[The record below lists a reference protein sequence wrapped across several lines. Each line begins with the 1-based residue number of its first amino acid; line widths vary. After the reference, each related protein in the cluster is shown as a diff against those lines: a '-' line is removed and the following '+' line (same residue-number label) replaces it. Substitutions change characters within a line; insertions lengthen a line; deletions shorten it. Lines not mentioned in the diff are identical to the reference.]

1 MHKLKHTLKLIKQ
14 NCYKLVF
21 AEALL
26 LLLAS
31 AVTGQ
36 AGVMTWNPETRMM
49 AFSAG
54 DGKPWLSD
62 GSAQVVLTGGQV
74 ISTSDQRFKV
84 TFAEHRDSWVLSGI
98 DEQKTLDWEMRIA
111 SVGQRSVRIDWTV
124 FNSSTQALKLDRLN
138 IIAGKLEGQ
147 ADPAKNRVVI
157 SGMNSWSGG
166 EMARLVPE
174 KKIESFYTVALQ
186 SPPLAAGFLAG
197 RHNLDKFI
205 VSQGPAG
212 LEIVAYGECN
222 QCVLP
227 AGAARSADPLFLSGG
242 GHPLRQMEVFADLAA
257 RENGVQLWPE
267 NFATWCSWYAGW
279 MRQESLFEFKGGL
292 EKGVEANITL
302 VSKLLGTRG
311 TPSMRVVDD
320 SNEMPYGDWDNRTLA
335 VGSGFR
341 RLAGL
346 INGKGIKAGVWYPPY
361 WVSSG
366 SRLFQ
371 ERPELLCR
379 NDDGQV
385 AVGDNALI
393 PKSFYGNHLAFL
405 DSSNPAAEAQMEI
418 TARDWRD
425 RGFRYVM
432 TDFMYWGAW
441 EKKRFDP
448 TMTSVESYNRGLA
461 AMRRGYGKDTY
472 WLHCG
477 ALLGPAMG
485 VCDGMRISG
494 DSHGGELYS
503 YESAAARWFY
513 NWRVW
518 LNDPDA
524 IVCRR
529 YGESKGVEWSRCWMS
544 WMALAGNVLTY
555 GDTFDDLPAEYVDVY
570 RRVLPPL
577 PVAGRPLD
585 LWENE
590 PYLLW
595 GMDPG
600 TADGAY
606 TLFGV
611 FEFQAKRA
619 GQKIRLNLDEVAARS
634 RSWDQKPRESPAS
647 WLLWDFW
654 MQKLTKVDGASL
666 TIPVPSKSCSVF
678 SLRADL
684 GRPQLLGTSGH
695 FSQGKLETQNIT
707 WNPKQGSL
715 GGRVRGNGGD
725 PTTLFFHVPAGMTC
739 KAASLGYDQVAPKI
753 VETGVLALEVPAVR
767 DEPVQFELLFTGT
780 AGKPAM
786 RPFAAGLVG
795 EVKP

>member
-1 MHKLKHTLKLIKQ
+1 MKDMTIVERVMVMVA
-14 NCYKLVF
+14 CM
-21 AEALL
+21 AA
-26 LLLAS
+26 

-36 AGVMTWNPETRMM
+36 AGVMTWNPETRLM
-49 AFSAG
+49 AFSAR
-54 DGKPWLSD
+54 DGKTWLSN
-62 GSAQVVLTGGQV
+62 GCAQVILTNGQV
-74 ISTSDQRFKV
+74 ISTSDTRYKV
-84 TFAEHRDSWVLSGI
+84 TLTEHRDSCVLSGA

-111 SVGQRSVRIDWTV
+111 SVDPQSVRVDLTV
-124 FNSSTQALKLDRLN
+124 YNISTQPLKLDRLN
-138 IIAGKLEGQ
+138 ILAGKLEGQ
-147 ADPAKNRVVI
+147 ADPAKNRVII
-157 SGMNSWSGG
+157 SGNNSWTGG
-166 EMARLVPE
+166 NVVRLVPE
-174 KKIESFYTVALQ
+174 KKMESFYTVALQ

-197 RHNLDKFI
+197 RHNLDKFQLM
-205 VSQGPAG
+205 QGTNG
-212 LEIVAYGECN
+212 LALTAYGECN

-242 GHPLRQMEVFADLAA
+242 GHPLRQMERFADLAA
-257 RENGVQLWPE
+257 RENGIQLWPE

-279 MRQESLFEFKGGL
+279 MRQESLYEFKSGL
-292 EKGVEANITL
+292 EKGVETNITL
-302 VSKLLGTRG
+302 IAKLLGTRG

-320 SNEMPYGDWDNRTLA
+320 SNEMAYGDWDNKTLA
-335 VGSGFR
+335 MSKGFKCS
-341 RLAGL
+341 AAQM
-346 INGKGIKAGVWYPPY
+346 NSAGIKAGVWYPPY
-361 WVSSG
+361 WVPMK

-371 ERPELLCR
+371 ERPELLCKS
-379 NDDGQV
+379 DDGKV
-385 AVGDNALI
+385 AVGNGASI
-393 PKSFYGNHLAFL
+393 PNSMYGNHLAFL
-405 DSSNPAAEAQMEI
+405 DTSNPAAEAEMERA
-418 TARDWRD
+418 ARSWRE

-432 TDFMYWGAW
+432 TDFMLWGAW

-448 TMTSVESYNRGLA
+448 TLTAVESYNRGLA
-461 AMRRGYGKDTY
+461 AMRKGFGKDTY

-494 DSHGGELYS
+494 DSHGGEMFS
-503 YESAAARWFY
+503 YDSAATRWFY

-518 LNDPDA
+518 INDPDA

-529 YGESKGVEWSRCWMS
+529 YGEAKGVEWSRSWMS

-555 GDTFDDLPAEYVDVY
+555 GDTFDDLPAEYLDVY
-570 RRVLPPL
+570 KKILPPL

-585 LWENE
+585 LLENE

-600 TADGAY
+600 VADGAY

-611 FEFQAKRA
+611 FELQGKRA

-634 RSWDQKPRESPAS
+634 RSWDQTPKESPAT

-654 MQKLTKVDGASL
+654 MQKLTKVDGSSL
-666 TIPVPSKSCSVF
+666 AIPIPSKSCTVF

-707 WNPKQGSL
+707 WIPNQGTL
-715 GGRVRGNGGD
+715 VGRVRGNGGE

-739 KAASLGYDQVAPKI
+739 KAASLGYDPVSPKI
-753 VETGVLALEVPAVR
+753 VEPGVLSLEVPAVR
-767 DEPVQFELLFTGT
+767 EDTIPFTLQFTGT
-780 AGKPAM
+780 PAKPVLRAFVAGP
-786 RPFAAGLVG
+786 VG
-795 EVKP
+795 EVK

>member
-1 MHKLKHTLKLIKQ
+1 
-14 NCYKLVF
+14 
-21 AEALL
+21 
-26 LLLAS
+26 
-31 AVTGQ
+31 
-36 AGVMTWNPETRMM
+36 MTWNPETRLM
-49 AFSAG
+49 AFSAR
-54 DGKPWLSD
+54 DGKTWLSN
-62 GSAQVVLTGGQV
+62 GCAQVILTNGQV
-74 ISTSDQRFKV
+74 ISTSDTRYKV
-84 TFAEHRDSWVLSGI
+84 TLTEHRDSCVLSGA

-111 SVGQRSVRIDWTV
+111 SVDPQSVRVDLTV
-124 FNSSTQALKLDRLN
+124 YNISTQPLKLDRLN
-138 IIAGKLEGQ
+138 ILAGKLEGQ
-147 ADPAKNRVVI
+147 ADPAKNRVII
-157 SGMNSWSGG
+157 SGNNSWTGG
-166 EMARLVPE
+166 NVVRLVPE
-174 KKIESFYTVALQ
+174 KKMESFYTVALQ

-197 RHNLDKFI
+197 RHNLDKFQLM
-205 VSQGPAG
+205 QGTNG
-212 LEIVAYGECN
+212 LALTAYGECN

-242 GHPLRQMEVFADLAA
+242 GHPLRQMERFADLAA

-279 MRQESLFEFKGGL
+279 MRQESLYEFKSGL
-292 EKGVEANITL
+292 EKGVETNITL
-302 VSKLLGTRG
+302 IAKLLGTRG

-320 SNEMPYGDWDNRTLA
+320 SNEMAYGDWDNKTLA
-335 VGSGFR
+335 ISKGFKCS
-341 RLAGL
+341 AAQM
-346 INGKGIKAGVWYPPY
+346 NSAGIKAGVWYPPY
-361 WVSSG
+361 WVPMK

-371 ERPELLCR
+371 ERPELLCKS
-379 NDDGQV
+379 DDGKV
-385 AVGDNALI
+385 AVGNGASI
-393 PKSFYGNHLAFL
+393 PNSMYGNHLAFL
-405 DSSNPAAEAQMEI
+405 DTSNPAAEAEMERA
-418 TARDWRD
+418 ARSWRE

-432 TDFMYWGAW
+432 TDFMLWGAW

-448 TMTSVESYNRGLA
+448 TLTAVESYNRGLA

-485 VCDGMRISG
+485 FCDGMRISG
-494 DSHGGELYS
+494 DSHGGEMFS
-503 YESAAARWFY
+503 YDSAATRWFY

-518 LNDPDA
+518 INDPDA

-529 YGESKGVEWSRCWMS
+529 YGEAKGVEWSRSWMS

-555 GDTFDDLPAEYVDVY
+555 GDTFDDLPAEYLDVY
-570 RRVLPPL
+570 KKILPPL

-585 LWENE
+585 LLENE

-600 TADGAY
+600 VADGAY

-611 FEFQAKRA
+611 FELQGKRA

-634 RSWDQKPRESPAS
+634 RSWDQTPKESPAT

-654 MQKLTKVDGASL
+654 MQKLTKVDGSSL
-666 TIPVPSKSCSVF
+666 AIPIPSKSCTVF

-707 WNPKQGSL
+707 WIPNQGTL
-715 GGRVRGNGGD
+715 VGRVRGNGGE

-739 KAASLGYDQVAPKI
+739 KAASLGYDPVSPKI
-753 VETGVLALEVPAVR
+753 VEPGVLSLEVPAVR
-767 DEPVQFELLFTGT
+767 EDTIPFTLQFTGT
-780 AGKPAM
+780 PAKPVLRAFVAGP
-786 RPFAAGLVG
+786 VG
-795 EVKP
+795 EVK

>member
-1 MHKLKHTLKLIKQ
+1 MKDMTIVERVMVMVA
-14 NCYKLVF
+14 CM
-21 AEALL
+21 AA
-26 LLLAS
+26 

-36 AGVMTWNPETRMM
+36 AGVMTWNPETRLM
-49 AFSAG
+49 AFSAR
-54 DGKPWLSD
+54 DGKTWLSN
-62 GSAQVVLTGGQV
+62 GCAQVILTNGQV
-74 ISTSDQRFKV
+74 ISTSDTRYKV
-84 TFAEHRDSWVLSGI
+84 TLTEHRDSCVLSGA

-111 SVGQRSVRIDWTV
+111 SVDPQSVRVDLTV
-124 FNSSTQALKLDRLN
+124 YNISTQPLKLDRLN
-138 IIAGKLEGQ
+138 ILAGKLEGQ
-147 ADPAKNRVVI
+147 ADPAKNRVII
-157 SGMNSWSGG
+157 SGNNSWTGG
-166 EMARLVPE
+166 NVVRLVPE
-174 KKIESFYTVALQ
+174 KKMESFYTVALQ

-197 RHNLDKFI
+197 RHNLDKFQLM
-205 VSQGPAG
+205 QGTNG
-212 LEIVAYGECN
+212 LALTAYGECN

-242 GHPLRQMEVFADLAA
+242 GHPLRQMERFADLAA
-257 RENGVQLWPE
+257 RENGIQLWPE

-279 MRQESLFEFKGGL
+279 MRQESLYEFKSGL
-292 EKGVEANITL
+292 EKGVETNITL
-302 VSKLLGTRG
+302 IAKLLGTRG

-320 SNEMPYGDWDNRTLA
+320 SNEMAYGDWDNKTLA
-335 VGSGFR
+335 MSKGFKCS
-341 RLAGL
+341 AAQM
-346 INGKGIKAGVWYPPY
+346 NSAGIKAGVWYPPY
-361 WVSSG
+361 WVPMK

-371 ERPELLCR
+371 ERPELLCKS
-379 NDDGQV
+379 DDGKV
-385 AVGDNALI
+385 AVGNGASI
-393 PKSFYGNHLAFL
+393 PNSMYGNHLAFL
-405 DSSNPAAEAQMEI
+405 DTSNPAAEAEMERA
-418 TARDWRD
+418 ARSWRE

-432 TDFMYWGAW
+432 TDFMLWGAW

-448 TMTSVESYNRGLA
+448 TLTAVESYNRGLA
-461 AMRRGYGKDTY
+461 AMRKGFGKDTY

-494 DSHGGELYS
+494 DSHGGEMFS
-503 YESAAARWFY
+503 YDSAATRWFY

-518 LNDPDA
+518 INDPDA

-529 YGESKGVEWSRCWMS
+529 YGEAKGVEWSRCWMS

-555 GDTFDDLPAEYVDVY
+555 GDTFDDLPAEYLDVY
-570 RRVLPPL
+570 KKILPPL

-585 LWENE
+585 LLENE

-600 TADGAY
+600 VADGAY

-611 FEFQAKRA
+611 FELQGKRA

-634 RSWDQKPRESPAS
+634 RSWDQTPKESPAT

-654 MQKLTKVDGASL
+654 MQKLTKVDGSSL
-666 TIPVPSKSCSVF
+666 AIPIPSKSCTVF

-707 WNPKQGSL
+707 WIPNQGTL
-715 GGRVRGNGGD
+715 VGRVRGNGGE

-739 KAASLGYDQVAPKI
+739 KAASLGYDPVSPKI
-753 VETGVLALEVPAVR
+753 VEPGVLSLEVPAVR
-767 DEPVQFELLFTGT
+767 EDTIPFTLQFTGT
-780 AGKPAM
+780 PAKPVLRAFVAGP
-786 RPFAAGLVG
+786 VG
-795 EVKP
+795 EVK

>member
-1 MHKLKHTLKLIKQ
+1 MKHMTTAARLMVMVA
-14 NCYKLVF
+14 CM
-21 AEALL
+21 
-26 LLLAS
+26 AS
-31 AVTGQ
+31 AVAGQ
-36 AGVMTWNPETRMM
+36 AGVMTWNPETRLM
-49 AFSAG
+49 AFSAT
-54 DGKPWLSD
+54 DGKPWLSA

-74 ISTSDQRFKV
+74 ISTGDTRYKV
-84 TFAEHRDSWVLSGI
+84 TFTEHRESWVLSGV

-111 SVGQRSVRIDWTV
+111 SVDPQSVRVDLTV
-124 FNSSTQALKLDRLN
+124 YNISTQPLKLDRLN
-138 IIAGKLEGQ
+138 ILAGKLDGH
-147 ADPAKNRVVI
+147 ADPEKNRVVI
-157 SGMNSWSGG
+157 SGNNSWTGG
-166 EMARLVPE
+166 NVVRLAAE
-174 KKIESFYTVALQ
+174 KKIDSFYTVALQ

-197 RHNLDKFI
+197 RHNLDKFLLT
-205 VSQGPAG
+205 QGTNG
-212 LEIVAYGECN
+212 LDLTAYGECN

-242 GHPLRQMEVFADLAA
+242 GHPLRQMELFAALAA

-279 MRQESLFEFKGGL
+279 MRQESMYEFKGGL
-292 EKGVEANITL
+292 EKGVETNIPL
-302 VSKLLGTRG
+302 VSKFLGMRG

-320 SNEMPYGDWDNRTLA
+320 SNEMAYGDWDNKTLA
-335 VGSGFR
+335 VGNGFQ
-341 RLAGL
+341 RLAGM
-346 INGKGIKAGVWYPPY
+346 IKDEGILGGVWYPPY
-361 WVSSG
+361 WVPMK

-371 ERPELLCR
+371 ERPELLCKS
-379 NDDGQV
+379 DDGKV
-385 AVGDNALI
+385 AVGDGASI
-393 PKSFYGNHLAFL
+393 PNSMYGNHLALL
-405 DSSNPAAEAQMEI
+405 DSSNPATEVLMES
-418 TARDWRD
+418 TARAWRE

-432 TDFMYWGAW
+432 TDFMLWGAW

-448 TMTSVESYNRGLA
+448 TLTATESYNRGLA
-461 AMRRGYGKDTY
+461 AMRRGFGKDTY

-494 DSHGGELYS
+494 DSHGGEMFS

-518 LNDPDA
+518 INDPDA

-529 YGESKGVEWSRCWMS
+529 YGEAKGVEWSRCWMS

-570 RRVLPPL
+570 KKILPPL

-585 LWENE
+585 LLENE

-600 TADGAY
+600 PADGDYA
-606 TLFGV
+606 LFGV
-611 FEFQAKRA
+611 FELQGKRA

-634 RSWDQKPRESPAS
+634 RSWDQTPKESPAT

-654 MQKLTKVDGASL
+654 MQKLTKVDGSSL
-666 TIPVPSKSCSVF
+666 AIPVPSKSCSVF

-707 WNPKQGSL
+707 WIPNQGSL
-715 GGRVRGNGGD
+715 VGRVRGNGGE

-739 KAASLGYDQVAPKI
+739 KAASLGYDPVSPKI
-753 VETGVLALEVPAVR
+753 VEPGVLSLEVPAVR
-767 DEPVQFELLFTGT
+767 EDPVPFALQFTGT
-780 AGKPAM
+780 PVKPAM
-786 RPFAAGLVG
+786 RPFAAGPVG
-795 EVKP
+795 EVK

>member
-1 MHKLKHTLKLIKQ
+1 MKHMTI
-14 NCYKLVF
+14 
-21 AEALL
+21 AEGLMVMVACM
-26 LLLAS
+26 AA

-36 AGVMTWNPETRMM
+36 AGVMTWNPETRLM
-49 AFSAG
+49 AFSAR
-54 DGKPWLSD
+54 DGKTWLSG
-62 GSAQVVLTGGQV
+62 GSAQVILTGGQV
-74 ISTSDQRFKV
+74 ISTSDKRFKV
-84 TFAEHRDSWVLSGI
+84 TFTEHRDSWVLSGV

-111 SVGQRSVRIDWTV
+111 SVDPQSVRVDLTV
-124 FNSSTQALKLDRLN
+124 YNISTQPLKLDQLD
-138 IIAGKLEGQ
+138 ILSGKLEGQ
-147 ADPAKNRVVI
+147 ADPAKNRVII
-157 SGMNSWSGG
+157 SGNNSWTGG
-166 EMARLVPE
+166 NVVRLVPG
-174 KKIESFYTVALQ
+174 KKIDSFYTVALQ

-197 RHNLDKFI
+197 RHNLDKFQLT
-205 VSQGPAG
+205 QGTNG
-212 LEIVAYGECN
+212 LDLKAYGECN

-242 GHPLRQMEVFADLAA
+242 GHPLRQMELFADLAA

-279 MRQESLFEFKGGL
+279 MRQESMYEFKGGL
-292 EKGVEANITL
+292 EKGVETNITL
-302 VSKLLGTRG
+302 ISKLLGTRG
-311 TPSMRVVDD
+311 TPSIRVVDD
-320 SNEMPYGDWDNRTLA
+320 SNEMAYGDWDNKTLA
-335 VGSGFR
+335 MPKGFQR
-341 RLAGL
+341 SAALLNSA
-346 INGKGIKAGVWYPPY
+346 GIKAGVWYPPY

-371 ERPELLCR
+371 PHPELLCR
-379 NDDGQV
+379 NDDGKV
-385 AVGDNALI
+385 SVGD
-393 PKSFYGNHLAFL
+393 SEFYGNHLAFL
-405 DSSNPAAEAQMEI
+405 DSSNPATEAQMES
-418 TARDWRD
+418 TARSWRE

-432 TDFMYWGAW
+432 TDFMLWGAW

-448 TMTSVESYNRGLA
+448 TLTAIESYNRGLA

-494 DSHGGELYS
+494 DSHGGEMFS

-518 LNDPDA
+518 INDPDA

-529 YGESKGVEWSRCWMS
+529 YGEAKGVEWSRCWMS

-555 GDTFDDLPAEYVDVY
+555 GDTFDDLPAEYLDVY
-570 RRVLPPL
+570 KKILPPL

-585 LWENE
+585 LLENE

-600 TADGAY
+600 AADGDY

-611 FEFQAKRA
+611 FEFLGKRA

-634 RSWDQKPRESPAS
+634 RSWDQTPKESPAT

-654 MQKLTKVDGASL
+654 MQKLTKVDGAAL
-666 TIPVPSKSCSVF
+666 TIPIPSKSCTVY

-707 WNPKQGSL
+707 WIPNQGSL
-715 GGRVRGNGGD
+715 VGRVRGNGGD

-739 KAASLGYDQVAPKI
+739 KAASLGYDPVSPKI
-753 VETGVLALEVPAVR
+753 VEPGVLSLEVPAVR
-767 DEPVQFELLFTGT
+767 EDTIPFALQFTGT
-780 AGKPAM
+780 PLKPAM
-786 RPFAAGLVG
+786 RPFAAGPVG
-795 EVKP
+795 EVQSLTSEK

>member
-1 MHKLKHTLKLIKQ
+1 MKDMTIVERVMVMVA
-14 NCYKLVF
+14 CM
-21 AEALL
+21 AA
-26 LLLAS
+26 A
-31 AVTGQ
+31 ATGQ
-36 AGVMTWNPETRMM
+36 AGVMTWNPETRLM
-49 AFSAG
+49 AFSAR
-54 DGKPWLSD
+54 DGKTWLSN
-62 GSAQVVLTGGQV
+62 GCAQVILTNGQV
-74 ISTSDQRFKV
+74 ISTSDTRYKV
-84 TFAEHRDSWVLSGI
+84 TLTEHRDSCVLSGA

-111 SVGQRSVRIDWTV
+111 SVDPQSVRVDLTV
-124 FNSSTQALKLDRLN
+124 YNISTQPLKLDRLN
-138 IIAGKLEGQ
+138 ILAGKLEGQ
-147 ADPAKNRVVI
+147 ADPAKNRVII
-157 SGMNSWSGG
+157 SGNNSWTGG
-166 EMARLVPE
+166 NVVRLVPE
-174 KKIESFYTVALQ
+174 KKMESFYTVALQ

-197 RHNLDKFI
+197 RHNLDKFQLM
-205 VSQGPAG
+205 QGTNG
-212 LEIVAYGECN
+212 LALTAYGECN

-279 MRQESLFEFKGGL
+279 MRQESLYEFKSGL
-292 EKGVEANITL
+292 EKGVETNIPL

-320 SNEMPYGDWDNRTLA
+320 SNEMAYGDWDNKTLA
-335 VGSGFR
+335 ISKGFKCS
-341 RLAGL
+341 AAQM
-346 INGKGIKAGVWYPPY
+346 NSAGIKAGVWYPPY
-361 WVSSG
+361 WVPMK

-371 ERPELLCR
+371 ERPELLCKS
-379 NDDGQV
+379 DDGKV
-385 AVGDNALI
+385 AVGNGASI
-393 PKSFYGNHLAFL
+393 PNSMYGNHLAFL
-405 DSSNPAAEAQMEI
+405 DTSNPAAEAEMERA
-418 TARDWRD
+418 ARSWRE

-432 TDFMYWGAW
+432 TDFMLWGAW

-448 TMTSVESYNRGLA
+448 TLTAVESYNRGLA

-485 VCDGMRISG
+485 FCDGMRISG
-494 DSHGGELYS
+494 DSHGGEMFS
-503 YESAAARWFY
+503 YDSAATRWFY

-518 LNDPDA
+518 INDPDA

-529 YGESKGVEWSRCWMS
+529 YGEAKGVEWSRCWMS

-555 GDTFDDLPAEYVDVY
+555 GDTFDDLPAEYLDVY
-570 RRVLPPL
+570 KKILPPL

-585 LWENE
+585 LLENE

-600 TADGAY
+600 AADGAY

-611 FEFQAKRA
+611 FELQGKRA

-634 RSWDQKPRESPAS
+634 RSWDQTPKESPAT

-654 MQKLTKVDGASL
+654 MQKLTKVDGSSL
-666 TIPVPSKSCSVF
+666 AIPIPSKSCTVF

-707 WNPKQGSL
+707 WIPNQGTL
-715 GGRVRGNGGD
+715 VGRVRGNGGE

-739 KAASLGYDQVAPKI
+739 KAASLGYDPVSPKI
-753 VETGVLALEVPAVR
+753 VEPGVLSLEVPAVR
-767 DEPVQFELLFTGT
+767 EDTIPFTLQFTGT
-780 AGKPAM
+780 PAKPVLRAFVAGP
-786 RPFAAGLVG
+786 VG
-795 EVKP
+795 EVK

>member
-1 MHKLKHTLKLIKQ
+1 MKDMTIVERVMVMVA
-14 NCYKLVF
+14 CM
-21 AEALL
+21 AA
-26 LLLAS
+26 A
-31 AVTGQ
+31 ATGQ
-36 AGVMTWNPETRMM
+36 AGVMTWNPETRLM
-49 AFSAG
+49 AFSAR
-54 DGKPWLSD
+54 DGKTWLSN
-62 GSAQVVLTGGQV
+62 GCAQVILTNGQV
-74 ISTSDQRFKV
+74 ISTSDTRYKV
-84 TFAEHRDSWVLSGI
+84 TLTEHRDSCVLSGA

-111 SVGQRSVRIDWTV
+111 SVDPQSVRVDLTV
-124 FNSSTQALKLDRLN
+124 YNISTQPLKLDRLN
-138 IIAGKLEGQ
+138 ILAGKLEGQ
-147 ADPAKNRVVI
+147 ADPAKNRVII
-157 SGMNSWSGG
+157 SGNNSWTGG
-166 EMARLVPE
+166 NVVRLVPE
-174 KKIESFYTVALQ
+174 KKMESFYTVALQ

-197 RHNLDKFI
+197 RHNLDKFQLM
-205 VSQGPAG
+205 QGTNG
-212 LEIVAYGECN
+212 LALTAYGECN

-242 GHPLRQMEVFADLAA
+242 GHPLRQMERFADLAA

-279 MRQESLFEFKGGL
+279 MRQESLYEFKSGL
-292 EKGVEANITL
+292 EKGVETNITL
-302 VSKLLGTRG
+302 IAKLLGTRG

-320 SNEMPYGDWDNRTLA
+320 SNEMAYGDWDNKTLA
-335 VGSGFR
+335 ISKGFKCS
-341 RLAGL
+341 AAQM
-346 INGKGIKAGVWYPPY
+346 NSAGIKAGVWYPPY
-361 WVSSG
+361 WVPMK

-371 ERPELLCR
+371 ERPELLCKS
-379 NDDGQV
+379 DDGKV
-385 AVGDNALI
+385 AVGNGASI
-393 PKSFYGNHLAFL
+393 PNSMYGNHLAFL
-405 DSSNPAAEAQMEI
+405 DTSNPAAEAEMERA
-418 TARDWRD
+418 ARSWRE

-432 TDFMYWGAW
+432 TDFMLWGAW

-448 TMTSVESYNRGLA
+448 TLTAVESYNRGLA

-485 VCDGMRISG
+485 FCDGMRISG
-494 DSHGGELYS
+494 DSHGGEMFS
-503 YESAAARWFY
+503 YDSAATRWFY

-518 LNDPDA
+518 INDPDA

-529 YGESKGVEWSRCWMS
+529 YGEAKGVEWSRSWMS

-555 GDTFDDLPAEYVDVY
+555 GDTFDDLPAEYLDVY
-570 RRVLPPL
+570 KKILPPL

-585 LWENE
+585 LLENE

-600 TADGAY
+600 VADGAY

-611 FEFQAKRA
+611 FELQGKRA

-634 RSWDQKPRESPAS
+634 RSWDQTPKESPAT

-654 MQKLTKVDGASL
+654 MQKLTKVDGSSL
-666 TIPVPSKSCSVF
+666 AIPIPSKSCTVF

-707 WNPKQGSL
+707 WIPNQGTL
-715 GGRVRGNGGD
+715 VGRVRGNGGE

-739 KAASLGYDQVAPKI
+739 KAASLGYDPVSPKI
-753 VETGVLALEVPAVR
+753 VEPGVLSLEVPAVR
-767 DEPVQFELLFTGT
+767 EDTIPFTLQFTGT
-780 AGKPAM
+780 PAKPVLRAFVAGP
-786 RPFAAGLVG
+786 VG
-795 EVKP
+795 EVK

>member
-1 MHKLKHTLKLIKQ
+1 MMMKWYKQ
-14 NCYKLVF
+14 NCSKRIF
-21 AEALL
+21 EKALI

-36 AGVMTWNPETRMM
+36 AGVLTWNPETRKM
-49 AFSAG
+49 ALSAK

-62 GSAQVVLTGGQV
+62 GSAHVVLTNGQV
-74 ISTSDQRFKV
+74 ISTSDTRFKV
-84 TFAEHRDSWVLSGI
+84 TVSEQHDRWVLSGS
-98 DEQKTLDWEMRIA
+98 DEQKSLDWEMVVT
-111 SVGQRSVRIDWTV
+111 SVDALSVRLDWTV
-124 FNSSTQALKLDRLN
+124 FNSGTQALKLQQLT
-138 IIAGKLEGQ
+138 ILSGKLEGLV
-147 ADPAKNRVVI
+147 DPENNRVLE
-157 SGMNSWSGG
+157 SGLHSWAGG
-166 EMARLVPE
+166 KVVRLVPE
-174 KKIESFYTVALQ
+174 KKIESHYTLALQ
-186 SPPLAAGFLAG
+186 SPPFAAGFLAG
-197 RHNLDKFI
+197 RHNLDKFT
-205 VSQGPAG
+205 VNQGQAG
-212 LEIVAYGECN
+212 LELAAYGECN

-227 AGAARSADPLFLSGG
+227 AGATRRADPLFLSSG

-279 MRQESLFEFKGGL
+279 MRQESLYEFKDGL
-292 EKGVEANITL
+292 EKGVEVNIPL

-320 SNEMPYGDWDNRTLA
+320 SNEMPYGDWDNKTLA
-335 VGSGFR
+335 VGKGFH
-341 RLAGL
+341 RLADL
-346 INGKGIKAGVWYPPY
+346 IKEQGILAGIWYPPY
-361 WVSSG
+361 WVPMK
-366 SRLFQ
+366 SRIFQ
-371 ERPELLCR
+371 ERPELLCKS
-379 NDDGQV
+379 DDGKV
-385 AVGDNALI
+385 AVGNGASI
-393 PKSFYGNHLAFL
+393 PNSMYGNHLAFF
-405 DSSNPAAEAQMEI
+405 DSSNPAAEAEMER
-418 TARDWRD
+418 AGRAWRE

-441 EKKRFDP
+441 QQKRFDP
-448 TMTSVESYNRGLA
+448 TLTAVESYTRGLA

-494 DSHGGELYS
+494 DSHGDEMFS

-518 LNDPDA
+518 INDPDA

-529 YGESKGVEWSRCWMS
+529 YGATKGVEWNRCWMS

-555 GDTFDDLPAEYVDVY
+555 GDAFDDLPAEYVDIY

-577 PVAGRPLD
+577 PIAGRPLD

-600 TADGAY
+600 VADGSY
-606 TLFGV
+606 TLFGI
-611 FEFQAKRA
+611 FEFQAKRPD
-619 GQKIRLNLDEVAARS
+619 QKIRLNLDEVAARS
-634 RSWDQKPRESPAS
+634 RSWDQKPKEAPVT

-654 MQKLTKVDGASL
+654 GQKLTKVSGAHL
-666 TIPVPSKSCSVF
+666 THPVPSKSCAVF
-678 SLRADL
+678 ALRADL

-695 FSQGKLETQNIT
+695 FSQGKLETQAIT
-707 WNPKQGSL
+707 WKAKQGSL
-715 GGRVRGNGGD
+715 SGKVRGNGGE
-725 PTTLFFHVPAGMTC
+725 PTTLFFHIPAGMAC
-739 KAASLGYDQVAPKI
+739 KTASLGYHPVFPKI
-753 VETGVLALEVPAVR
+753 IEPGVLALDVPAVG
-767 DEPVQFELLFTGT
+767 DDPVPFELVFTGT
-780 AGKPAM
+780 PGKSAT
-786 RPFAAGLVG
+786 RPFTAGLVG

>member
-1 MHKLKHTLKLIKQ
+1 MKHMTIAARLMVMVA
-14 NCYKLVF
+14 CM
-21 AEALL
+21 AA
-26 LLLAS
+26 

-36 AGVMTWNPETRMM
+36 AGVMTWNPETRLM
-49 AFSAG
+49 AFSAR
-54 DGKPWLSD
+54 DGKTWLS
-62 GSAQVVLTGGQV
+62 GGCAQVILTNGQV
-74 ISTSDQRFKV
+74 ISTSDTRYKV
-84 TFAEHRDSWVLSGI
+84 TLTEHRDSCVLSGA

-111 SVGQRSVRIDWTV
+111 SVDPQSVRVDLTV
-124 FNSSTQALKLDRLN
+124 YNISTQPLKLDRLN
-138 IIAGKLEGQ
+138 ILAGKLECQ
-147 ADPAKNRVVI
+147 ADPAKNRVI
-157 SGMNSWSGG
+157 TSGNNSWTGG
-166 EMARLVPE
+166 NVVRLVPE
-174 KKIESFYTVALQ
+174 KRMESFYTVALQ

-197 RHNLDKFI
+197 RHNLDKFQLM
-205 VSQGPAG
+205 QGTNG
-212 LEIVAYGECN
+212 LALTAYGECN

-242 GHPLRQMEVFADLAA
+242 GHPLRQMERFADLAA
-257 RENGVQLWPE
+257 LENGVQLWPE

-279 MRQESLFEFKGGL
+279 MRQESLYEFKSGL
-292 EKGVEANITL
+292 EKGVETNITL
-302 VSKLLGTRG
+302 IAKLLGTRG

-320 SNEMPYGDWDNRTLA
+320 SNEMAYGDWDNKTLA
-335 VGSGFR
+335 ISKGFQCS
-341 RLAGL
+341 AAQM
-346 INGKGIKAGVWYPPY
+346 NSAGIKAGVWYPPY

-371 ERPELLCR
+371 PHPELLCR
-379 NDDGQV
+379 KDDGQV
-385 AVGDNALI
+385 SVGERE
-393 PKSFYGNHLAFL
+393 FYGNHLAFL
-405 DSSNPAAEAQMEI
+405 DSSNPATEAQMES
-418 TARDWRD
+418 TARAWRE

-432 TDFMYWGAW
+432 TDFMLWGAW

-448 TMTSVESYNRGLA
+448 TLTAVESYNRGLA

-494 DSHGGELYS
+494 DSHGGEMFS
-503 YESAAARWFY
+503 YDSAATRWFY

-518 LNDPDA
+518 INDPDA

-529 YGESKGVEWSRCWMS
+529 YGEAKGVEWSRCWMS

-555 GDTFDDLPAEYVDVY
+555 GDTFDDLPAEYLDVY
-570 RRVLPPL
+570 KKILPPL

-585 LWENE
+585 LLENE

-600 TADGAY
+600 PADGAY

-611 FEFQAKRA
+611 FELQGKRA

-634 RSWDQKPRESPAS
+634 RSWDQTPKESPAT

-654 MQKLTKVDGASL
+654 MQKLTKVEGSSL
-666 TIPVPSKSCSVF
+666 AIPIPSKACTVY

-707 WNPKQGSL
+707 WIPNQGTL
-715 GGRVRGNGGD
+715 VGRVRGNGGE

-739 KAASLGYDQVAPKI
+739 KAASLGYDPVSPKI
-753 VETGVLALEVPAVR
+753 VEPGVLSLEVPAVR
-767 DEPVQFELLFTGT
+767 EDTIPFTLQFTGT
-780 AGKPAM
+780 PAKPVL
-786 RPFAAGLVG
+786 RPFAAGPVG
-795 EVKP
+795 EVK

>member
-1 MHKLKHTLKLIKQ
+1 MKHMTI
-14 NCYKLVF
+14 
-21 AEALL
+21 AEGLMVMVACM
-26 LLLAS
+26 AA

-54 DGKPWLSD
+54 DGKPWLSA

-74 ISTSDQRFKV
+74 ISTSDPRFKV
-84 TFAEHRDSWVLSGI
+84 TFTEHRDSWVLSGI

-111 SVGQRSVRIDWTV
+111 SVDQRSVRMDWTV

-138 IIAGKLEGQ
+138 ILAGKLEGQ
-147 ADPAKNRVVI
+147 ADPAKNRVII
-157 SGMNSWSGG
+157 SGNNSWTGG
-166 EMARLVPE
+166 NVVRLVPE
-174 KKIESFYTVALQ
+174 MKIESFYTVALQ

-197 RHNLDKFI
+197 RHNLDKFLLT
-205 VSQGPAG
+205 QGTNG
-212 LEIVAYGECN
+212 LDLTAYGECD

-242 GHPLRQMEVFADLAA
+242 GHPLRQMERFADLAA

-279 MRQESLFEFKGGL
+279 MRQESMYEFKGGL
-292 EKGVEANITL
+292 EKGVETNITL
-302 VSKLLGTRG
+302 ISKLLGTRG
-311 TPSMRVVDD
+311 TPSMRIVDD
-320 SNEMPYGDWDNRTLA
+320 SNEMAYGDWDNSTLA
-335 VGSGFR
+335 MPKGFQR
-341 RLAGL
+341 SAAL
-346 INGKGIKAGVWYPPY
+346 INSAGIKAGVWYPPY

-371 ERPELLCR
+371 PHPELLCR

-385 AVGDNALI
+385 SVGDRE
-393 PKSFYGNHLAFL
+393 FYGNHLSFL
-405 DSSNPAAEAQMEI
+405 DSSNPATEAQMES
-418 TARDWRD
+418 TARSWRE

-432 TDFMYWGAW
+432 TDFMLWGAW

-448 TMTSVESYNRGLA
+448 TLTAVESYNRGLA
-461 AMRRGYGKDTY
+461 GMRRGSGKDTY

-485 VCDGMRISG
+485 FCDGMRISG
-494 DSHGGELYS
+494 DSHGGAMFS
-503 YESAAARWFY
+503 YNSAAARWFY

-524 IVCRR
+524 IVCCR
-529 YGESKGVEWSRCWMS
+529 YGEAKGVEWSRCWMS

-600 TADGAY
+600 AADGDY

-611 FEFQAKRA
+611 FEFQGERA

-634 RSWDQKPRESPAS
+634 RSWDQTPRESPAT

-654 MQKLTKVDGASL
+654 GQKLTKVDGASL
-666 TIPVPSKSCSVF
+666 SIPVPSKSCSVF

-707 WNPKQGSL
+707 WIPNQGSL
-715 GGRVRGNGGD
+715 VGRVRGNGGE

-739 KAASLGYDQVAPKI
+739 KAASLGYDQVSPKI
-753 VETGVLALEVPAVR
+753 VEPGVLALEVPAVR
-767 DEPVQFELLFTGT
+767 EDTIPFALQFTGT
-780 AGKPAM
+780 PVKPAM
-786 RPFAAGLVG
+786 RPFAAGPVG
-795 EVKP
+795 EVQSLIREK

>member
-1 MHKLKHTLKLIKQ
+1 MKHMTIVERVMVMVA
-14 NCYKLVF
+14 CM
-21 AEALL
+21 AA
-26 LLLAS
+26 

-36 AGVMTWNPETRMM
+36 AGVMTWNPETRLM

-54 DGKPWLSD
+54 DGKPWLSG
-62 GSAQVVLTGGQV
+62 GSAQVILTGGQV
-74 ISTSDQRFKV
+74 ISTSDKRYKV
-84 TFAEHRDSWVLSGI
+84 TLTGHRDSWVLAGA

-111 SVGQRSVRIDWTV
+111 SVDPQSVRVDLTV
-124 FNSSTQALKLDRLN
+124 YNISTQPLKLDQLD
-138 IIAGKLEGQ
+138 ILSGKLEGQ
-147 ADPAKNRVVI
+147 ADPAKNRVII
-157 SGMNSWSGG
+157 SGNNSWTGG
-166 EMARLVPE
+166 NVVRLVPE
-174 KKIESFYTVALQ
+174 KKMESFYTMALQ
-186 SPPLAAGFLAG
+186 SPPFAAGFLAG
-197 RHNLDKFI
+197 RHNLDKFLLM
-205 VSQGPAG
+205 QGTNG
-212 LEIVAYGECN
+212 LDLKAYGECN

-242 GHPLRQMEVFADLAA
+242 GHPLRQMELFADLAA

-279 MRQESLFEFKGGL
+279 MRQEPLYEFKSGL
-292 EKGVEANITL
+292 EKGVETNITL
-302 VSKLLGTRG
+302 IAKMLGTRG

-320 SNEMPYGDWDNRTLA
+320 SNEMAYGDWDNKTLA
-335 VGSGFR
+335 MSKGFQCSAA
-341 RLAGL
+341 LMNSA
-346 INGKGIKAGVWYPPY
+346 GIKAGVWYPPY

-371 ERPELLCR
+371 PHPELLCR

-385 AVGDNALI
+385 SVGDRE
-393 PKSFYGNHLAFL
+393 FYGNHLAFL
-405 DSSNPAAEAQMEI
+405 DSSNPATEAQMES
-418 TARDWRD
+418 TARSWRE

-432 TDFMYWGAW
+432 TDFMLWGAW

-448 TMTSVESYNRGLA
+448 TLTAIESYNRGLA
-461 AMRRGYGKDTY
+461 AMRRGFGKDTY

-485 VCDGMRISG
+485 ACDGMRIGG
-494 DSHGGELYS
+494 DSHGDGIFS
-503 YESAAARWFY
+503 YEAAAARWFY

-518 LNDPDA
+518 INDPDA

-529 YGESKGVEWSRCWMS
+529 YGEAKGVEWSRCWMS

-570 RRVLPPL
+570 KKILPPL

-585 LWENE
+585 LLENE

-600 TADGAY
+600 PADGDY

-611 FEFQAKRA
+611 FEFQGKRA

-634 RSWDQKPRESPAS
+634 RSWDQTPKESPAT

-654 MQKLTKVDGASL
+654 MQKLTKVDGAAL
-666 TIPVPSKSCSVF
+666 TIPIPSKSCSVF

-707 WNPKQGSL
+707 WIPNQGSL
-715 GGRVRGNGGD
+715 VGRVRGNGGE

-739 KAASLGYDQVAPKI
+739 KAASLGYDPVSPKI
-753 VETGVLALEVPAVR
+753 VEPGVLSLEVPAVR
-767 DEPVQFELLFTGT
+767 EDTIPFALQFTGT
-780 AGKPAM
+780 PVKPAM
-786 RPFAAGLVG
+786 RPFAAGPVG
-795 EVKP
+795 EVK

>member
-1 MHKLKHTLKLIKQ
+1 MKDMTIVERVMVMVA
-14 NCYKLVF
+14 CM
-21 AEALL
+21 AA
-26 LLLAS
+26 

-36 AGVMTWNPETRMM
+36 AGVMTWNPETRLM
-49 AFSAG
+49 AFSAR
-54 DGKPWLSD
+54 DGKTWLSN
-62 GSAQVVLTGGQV
+62 GCAQVILTNGQV
-74 ISTSDQRFKV
+74 ISTSDTRYKV
-84 TFAEHRDSWVLSGI
+84 TLTEHRDSCVLSGA

-111 SVGQRSVRIDWTV
+111 SVDPQSVRVDLTV
-124 FNSSTQALKLDRLN
+124 YNISTQPLKLDRLN
-138 IIAGKLEGQ
+138 ILAGKLEGQ
-147 ADPAKNRVVI
+147 ADPAKNRVII
-157 SGMNSWSGG
+157 SGNNSWTGG
-166 EMARLVPE
+166 NVVRLVPE
-174 KKIESFYTVALQ
+174 KKMESFYTVALQ

-197 RHNLDKFI
+197 RHNLDKFQLM
-205 VSQGPAG
+205 QGTNG
-212 LEIVAYGECN
+212 LALTAYGECN

-279 MRQESLFEFKGGL
+279 MRQESLYEFKSGL
-292 EKGVEANITL
+292 EKGVETNIPL
-302 VSKLLGTRG
+302 VSKFLGTRG

-320 SNEMPYGDWDNRTLA
+320 SNEMAYGDWDNKTLA
-335 VGSGFR
+335 ISKGFKCS
-341 RLAGL
+341 AAQM
-346 INGKGIKAGVWYPPY
+346 NSAGIKAGVWYPPY
-361 WVSSG
+361 WVPMK

-371 ERPELLCR
+371 ERPELLCKS
-379 NDDGQV
+379 DDGKV
-385 AVGDNALI
+385 AVGNGASI
-393 PKSFYGNHLAFL
+393 PNSMYGNHLAFL
-405 DSSNPAAEAQMEI
+405 DTSNPAAEAEMERA
-418 TARDWRD
+418 ARSWRE

-432 TDFMYWGAW
+432 TDFMLWGAW

-448 TMTSVESYNRGLA
+448 TLTAVESYNRGLA

-485 VCDGMRISG
+485 FCDGMRISG
-494 DSHGGELYS
+494 DSHGGEMFS
-503 YESAAARWFY
+503 YDSAATRWFY

-518 LNDPDA
+518 INDPDA

-529 YGESKGVEWSRCWMS
+529 YGEAKGVEWSRCWMS

-555 GDTFDDLPAEYVDVY
+555 GDTFDDLPAEYLDVY
-570 RRVLPPL
+570 KKILPPL

-585 LWENE
+585 LLENE

-600 TADGAY
+600 VADGAY

-611 FEFQAKRA
+611 FELQGKRA

-634 RSWDQKPRESPAS
+634 RSWDQTPKESPAT

-654 MQKLTKVDGASL
+654 MQKLTKVDGSSL
-666 TIPVPSKSCSVF
+666 AIPIPSKSCTVF

-707 WNPKQGSL
+707 WIPNQGTL
-715 GGRVRGNGGD
+715 VGRVRGNGGE

-739 KAASLGYDQVAPKI
+739 KAASLGYDPVSPKI
-753 VETGVLALEVPAVR
+753 VEPGVLSLEVPAVR
-767 DEPVQFELLFTGT
+767 EDTIPFTLQFTGT
-780 AGKPAM
+780 PAKPVLRAFVAGP
-786 RPFAAGLVG
+786 VG
-795 EVKP
+795 EVK

>member
-1 MHKLKHTLKLIKQ
+1 MKDMTIVERVMVMVA
-14 NCYKLVF
+14 CM
-21 AEALL
+21 AA
-26 LLLAS
+26 A
-31 AVTGQ
+31 ATGQ
-36 AGVMTWNPETRMM
+36 AGVMTWNPETRLM
-49 AFSAG
+49 AFSAR
-54 DGKPWLSD
+54 DGKTWLSN
-62 GSAQVVLTGGQV
+62 GCAQVILTNGQV
-74 ISTSDQRFKV
+74 ISTSDTRYKV
-84 TFAEHRDSWVLSGI
+84 TLTEHRDSCVLSGA

-111 SVGQRSVRIDWTV
+111 SVDPQSVRVDLTV
-124 FNSSTQALKLDRLN
+124 YNISTQPLKLDRLN
-138 IIAGKLEGQ
+138 ILAGKLEGQ
-147 ADPAKNRVVI
+147 ADPAKNRVII
-157 SGMNSWSGG
+157 SGNNSWTGG
-166 EMARLVPE
+166 NVVRLVPE
-174 KKIESFYTVALQ
+174 KKMESFYTVALQ

-197 RHNLDKFI
+197 RHNLDKFQLM
-205 VSQGPAG
+205 QGTNG
-212 LEIVAYGECN
+212 LALTAYGECN

-242 GHPLRQMEVFADLAA
+242 GHPLRQMERFADLAA

-279 MRQESLFEFKGGL
+279 MRQESLYEFKSGL
-292 EKGVEANITL
+292 EKGVETNITL
-302 VSKLLGTRG
+302 IAKLLGTRG

-320 SNEMPYGDWDNRTLA
+320 SNEMAYGDWDNKTLA
-335 VGSGFR
+335 MSKGFKCS
-341 RLAGL
+341 AAQM
-346 INGKGIKAGVWYPPY
+346 NSAGIKAGVWYPPY
-361 WVSSG
+361 WVPMK

-371 ERPELLCR
+371 ERPELLCKS
-379 NDDGQV
+379 DDGKV
-385 AVGDNALI
+385 AVGNGASI
-393 PKSFYGNHLAFL
+393 PNSMYGNHLAFL
-405 DSSNPAAEAQMEI
+405 DTSNPAAEAEMERA
-418 TARDWRD
+418 ARSWRE

-432 TDFMYWGAW
+432 TDFMLWGAW

-448 TMTSVESYNRGLA
+448 TLTAVESYNRGLA

-485 VCDGMRISG
+485 FCDGMRISG
-494 DSHGGELYS
+494 DSHGGEMFS
-503 YESAAARWFY
+503 YDSAATRWFY

-518 LNDPDA
+518 INDPDA

-529 YGESKGVEWSRCWMS
+529 YGEAKGVEWSRSWMS

-555 GDTFDDLPAEYVDVY
+555 GDTFDDLPAEYLDVY
-570 RRVLPPL
+570 KKILPPL

-585 LWENE
+585 LLENE

-600 TADGAY
+600 VADGAY

-611 FEFQAKRA
+611 FELQGKRA

-634 RSWDQKPRESPAS
+634 RSWDQTPKESPAT

-654 MQKLTKVDGASL
+654 MQKLTKVDGSSL
-666 TIPVPSKSCSVF
+666 AIPIPSKSCTVF

-707 WNPKQGSL
+707 WIPNQGTL
-715 GGRVRGNGGD
+715 VGRVRGNGGE

-739 KAASLGYDQVAPKI
+739 KAASLGYDPVSPKI
-753 VETGVLALEVPAVR
+753 VEPGVLSLEVPAVR
-767 DEPVQFELLFTGT
+767 EDTIPFTLQFTGT
-780 AGKPAM
+780 PAKPVLRAFVAGP
-786 RPFAAGLVG
+786 VG
-795 EVKP
+795 EVK

>member
-1 MHKLKHTLKLIKQ
+1 MKDMTIVERVMVMVA
-14 NCYKLVF
+14 CM
-21 AEALL
+21 AA
-26 LLLAS
+26 A
-31 AVTGQ
+31 ATGQ
-36 AGVMTWNPETRMM
+36 AGVMTWNPETRLM
-49 AFSAG
+49 AFSAR
-54 DGKPWLSD
+54 DGKTWLSN
-62 GSAQVVLTGGQV
+62 GCAQVILTNGQV
-74 ISTSDQRFKV
+74 ISTSDTRYKV
-84 TFAEHRDSWVLSGI
+84 TLTEHRDSCVLSGA

-111 SVGQRSVRIDWTV
+111 SVDPQSVRVDLTV
-124 FNSSTQALKLDRLN
+124 YNISTQPLKLDRLN
-138 IIAGKLEGQ
+138 ILAGKLEGQ
-147 ADPAKNRVVI
+147 ADPAKNRVII
-157 SGMNSWSGG
+157 SGNNSWTGG
-166 EMARLVPE
+166 NVVRLVPE
-174 KKIESFYTVALQ
+174 KKMESFYTVALQ

-197 RHNLDKFI
+197 RHNLDKFQLM
-205 VSQGPAG
+205 QGTNG
-212 LEIVAYGECN
+212 LALTAYGECN

-242 GHPLRQMEVFADLAA
+242 GHPLRQMERFADLAA

-279 MRQESLFEFKGGL
+279 MRQESLYEFKSGL
-292 EKGVEANITL
+292 EKGVETNITL
-302 VSKLLGTRG
+302 IAKLLGTRG

-320 SNEMPYGDWDNRTLA
+320 SNEMAYGDWDNKTLA
-335 VGSGFR
+335 ISKGFKCS
-341 RLAGL
+341 AAQM
-346 INGKGIKAGVWYPPY
+346 NSAGIKAGVWYPPY
-361 WVSSG
+361 WVPMK

-371 ERPELLCR
+371 ERPELLCKS
-379 NDDGQV
+379 DDGKV
-385 AVGDNALI
+385 AVGNGASI
-393 PKSFYGNHLAFL
+393 PNSMYGNHLAFL
-405 DSSNPAAEAQMEI
+405 DTSNPAAEAEMERA
-418 TARDWRD
+418 ARSWRE

-432 TDFMYWGAW
+432 TDFMLWGAW

-448 TMTSVESYNRGLA
+448 TLTAVESYNRGLA

-485 VCDGMRISG
+485 FCDGMRISG
-494 DSHGGELYS
+494 DSHGGEMFS
-503 YESAAARWFY
+503 YDSAATRWFY

-518 LNDPDA
+518 INDPDA

-529 YGESKGVEWSRCWMS
+529 YGEAKGVEWSRCWMS

-555 GDTFDDLPAEYVDVY
+555 GDTFDDLPAEYLDVY
-570 RRVLPPL
+570 KKILPPL

-585 LWENE
+585 LLENE

-600 TADGAY
+600 VADGAY

-611 FEFQAKRA
+611 FELQGKRA

-634 RSWDQKPRESPAS
+634 RSWDQTPKESPAT

-654 MQKLTKVDGASL
+654 MQKLTKVDGSSL
-666 TIPVPSKSCSVF
+666 AIPIPSKSCTVF

-707 WNPKQGSL
+707 WIPNQGTL
-715 GGRVRGNGGD
+715 VGRVRGNGGE

-739 KAASLGYDQVAPKI
+739 KAASLGYDPVSPKI
-753 VETGVLALEVPAVR
+753 VEPGVLSLEVPAVR
-767 DEPVQFELLFTGT
+767 EDTIPFTLQFTGT
-780 AGKPAM
+780 PAKPVLRAFVAGP
-786 RPFAAGLVG
+786 VG
-795 EVKP
+795 EVK

>member
-1 MHKLKHTLKLIKQ
+1 MKDMTIVERVMVMVA
-14 NCYKLVF
+14 CM
-21 AEALL
+21 AA
-26 LLLAS
+26 

-36 AGVMTWNPETRMM
+36 AGVMTWNPETRLM
-49 AFSAG
+49 AFSAR
-54 DGKPWLSD
+54 DGKTWLSN
-62 GSAQVVLTGGQV
+62 GCAQVILTNGQV
-74 ISTSDQRFKV
+74 ISTSDTRYKV
-84 TFAEHRDSWVLSGI
+84 TLTEHRDSCVLSGA

-111 SVGQRSVRIDWTV
+111 SVDPQSVRVDLTV
-124 FNSSTQALKLDRLN
+124 YNISTQPLKLDRLN
-138 IIAGKLEGQ
+138 ILAGKLEGQ
-147 ADPAKNRVVI
+147 ADPAKNRVIV
-157 SGMNSWSGG
+157 SGNNSWTGG
-166 EMARLVPE
+166 NVVRLVPE
-174 KKIESFYTVALQ
+174 KKMESFYTVALQ

-197 RHNLDKFI
+197 RHNLDKFQLM
-205 VSQGPAG
+205 QGTNG
-212 LEIVAYGECN
+212 LALTAYGECN

-242 GHPLRQMEVFADLAA
+242 GHPLRQMERFADLAA
-257 RENGVQLWPE
+257 RENGIQLWPE

-279 MRQESLFEFKGGL
+279 MRQESLYEFKSGL
-292 EKGVEANITL
+292 EKGVETNITL
-302 VSKLLGTRG
+302 IAKLLGTRG

-320 SNEMPYGDWDNRTLA
+320 SNEMAYGDWDNKTLA
-335 VGSGFR
+335 MSKGFKCS
-341 RLAGL
+341 AAQM
-346 INGKGIKAGVWYPPY
+346 NSAGIKAGVWYPPY
-361 WVSSG
+361 WVPMK

-371 ERPELLCR
+371 ERPELLCKS
-379 NDDGQV
+379 DDGKV
-385 AVGDNALI
+385 AVGNGASI
-393 PKSFYGNHLAFL
+393 PNSMYGNHLAFL
-405 DSSNPAAEAQMEI
+405 DTSNPAAEAEMERA
-418 TARDWRD
+418 ARSWRE

-432 TDFMYWGAW
+432 TDFMLWGAW

-448 TMTSVESYNRGLA
+448 TLTAVESYNRGLA
-461 AMRRGYGKDTY
+461 AMRKGFGKDTY

-494 DSHGGELYS
+494 DSHGGEMFS
-503 YESAAARWFY
+503 YDSAATRWFY

-518 LNDPDA
+518 INDPDA

-529 YGESKGVEWSRCWMS
+529 YGEAKGVEWSRCWMS

-555 GDTFDDLPAEYVDVY
+555 GDTFDDLPAEYLDVY
-570 RRVLPPL
+570 KKILPPL

-585 LWENE
+585 LLENE

-600 TADGAY
+600 VADGAY

-611 FEFQAKRA
+611 FELQGKRA

-634 RSWDQKPRESPAS
+634 RSWDQTPKESPAT

-654 MQKLTKVDGASL
+654 MQKLTKVDGSSL
-666 TIPVPSKSCSVF
+666 AIPIPSKSCTVF

-707 WNPKQGSL
+707 WIPNQGTL
-715 GGRVRGNGGD
+715 VGRVRGNGGE

-739 KAASLGYDQVAPKI
+739 KAASLGYDPVSPKI
-753 VETGVLALEVPAVR
+753 VEPGVLSLEVPAVR
-767 DEPVQFELLFTGT
+767 EDTIPFTLQFTGT
-780 AGKPAM
+780 PAKPVLRAFVAGP
-786 RPFAAGLVG
+786 VG
-795 EVKP
+795 EVK